1 MAQQNE
7 QFGNSE
13 QLAQQTAVDWLIE
26 QLAKTDPR
34 NLGEIL
40 TIHQQAKEMFK
51 QQIIKA
57 HMAGDNFPVNTEL
70 YKKNSKAD
78 ADQYYNQT
86 YGK

>member
-7 QFGNSE
+7 QFGISE
-13 QLAQQTAVDWLIE
+13 HMAQQTAVDWLIE

-40 TIHQQAKEMFK
+40 TIHQQAKEMEK
-51 QQIIKA
+51 QQI
-57 HMAGDNFPVNTEL
+57 M
-70 YKKNSKAD
+70 D
-78 ADQYYNQT
+78 AAEDSQKTDFWVKYEGYNQYYNET